1 MVSLVLVLSLTL
13 ADASADNPKYAPPAV
28 AAAQARLERA
38 GSVLG
43 AASLCPEIDRER
55 LRAAADKMTAL
66 IDKGVDDNSQYYAAH
81 NIFDKGIDSGKAG
94 IRTHAN
100 DCRRAAA
107 DLSAL
112 EKELGP

>member
-1 MVSLVLVLSLTL
+1 MVSLLFALSLTL
-13 ADASADNPKYAPPAV
+13 ADASADTPKYAPPAV
-28 AAAQARLERA
+28 AAAEARLDHA

-43 AASLCPEIDRER
+43 AASLCPDIDRDR

-81 NIFDKGIDSGKAG
+81 NIFAKGVDKGKAG
-94 IRTHAN
+94 IRSHDN

-107 DLSAL
+107 DLSEL